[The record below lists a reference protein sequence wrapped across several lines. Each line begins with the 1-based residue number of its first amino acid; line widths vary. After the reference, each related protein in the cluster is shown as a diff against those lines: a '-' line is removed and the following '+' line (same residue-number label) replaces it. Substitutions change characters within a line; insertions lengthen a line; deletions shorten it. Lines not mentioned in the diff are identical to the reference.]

1 MERLSS
7 VGAICFDRR
16 ERCKEMAVHLESHR
30 TGHFALILTP
40 GLPPHTWKDTRSCCL
55 NIVSV
60 AENNGQIHD
69 LGYSEH
75 QLLKAWTLKEDEKAD
90 QQMGEDATVKREQKP
105 YLQNNYKAYVWTERL
120 YVTIFPGQSYCPG
133 VPCSLLF
140 ILGFTFLIALL

>member
-7 VGAICFDRR
+7 AGAICFDRR

-69 LGYSEH
+69 LGYSKH

-90 QQMGEDATVKREQKP
+90 QQMGEDATVKHEQKLTSHISKITTKRTYEQSDCTSQFSQDNP
-105 YLQNNYKAYVWTERL
+105 IVLESHVAYYLSWVL
-120 YVTIFPGQSYCPG
+120 HF
-133 VPCSLLF
+133 
-140 ILGFTFLIALL
+140 